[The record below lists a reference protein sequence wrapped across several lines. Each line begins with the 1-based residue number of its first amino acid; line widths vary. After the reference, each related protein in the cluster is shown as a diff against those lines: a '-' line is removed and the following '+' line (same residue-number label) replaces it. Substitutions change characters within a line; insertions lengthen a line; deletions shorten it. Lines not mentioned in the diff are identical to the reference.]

1 MNAARLY
8 PLVALAFVLAATPA
22 STAPLVIENAWI
34 RMPAAGQS
42 IAAGYCDIRND
53 GRAPITIVGFS
64 GPVRV
69 AMHETRVEAGVARM
83 RPVREITVPAQSKT
97 RLAPGGK
104 HLMLFGINAK
114 QPAAQPVTL
123 HARLASGEEISATF
137 EVRPVVALPG
147 AGEGRLSAPQREV
160 KR

>member
-1 MNAARLY
+1 MNAARLFA
-8 PLVALAFVLAATPA
+8 PVALAFALAAVPA
-22 STAPLVIENAWI
+22 GTAPLVIENAWI
-34 RMPAAGQS
+34 RMPVAGQS

-69 AMHETRVEAGVARM
+69 AMHETRVKDGVARM

-123 HARLASGEEISATF
+123 RARLAGGEEISAPF
-137 EVRPVVALPG
+137 EVRPVAALPNPS
-147 AGEGRLSAPQREV
+147 AEQLSAPQREA